1 MLHRMI
7 LGIRRFWTRSIRRQL
22 MLGIAVV
29 HAVLMTIFVVDL
41 VERQRHFLTEQ
52 SIAQANSLAKTLAA
66 NSSSWLLA
74 RDLEG
79 LNEVLQ
85 SQTGYPQLRYAMV
98 LTPQGRVVAH
108 TESDKAGLYLI
119 DDISRSLLE
128 SEAETQLLL
137 ADRQLVDTAHPV
149 VTNRQLIGWARVGI
163 SQEAIS
169 TGLMT
174 LTRNG
179 VLYTLL
185 AIVVGS
191 FFALLMAR
199 GLTLGLQRLVVVA
212 DGIREGRRDLRSV
225 TERDDEIGRLGNNLN
240 QMLDALERREQ
251 DLNQALTEVENLAT
265 RDPLTGLPN
274 RLLLMDRLSH
284 AIQACQREGQTLA
297 LLMIDLDHFKTIN
310 DSLGHHIGDLLIKQV
325 GERMSG
331 CVRSSDTLARLG
343 GDEFVVMYNIVED
356 GGVGHLAQ
364 RITEILRQPYHIEG
378 HELNSSCSVGISI
391 YPDDANDAQA
401 LLRNADTAMY
411 HAKEAGRNTYKYFSS
426 FMNQRAI
433 NRLHLENEL
442 RNALTRDQL
451 LVVYQPQV
459 DIPGNKVVGAEALLR
474 WRHPTKGIIPPADF
488 IPVAEDTG
496 MINEIGAWVL
506 KEACAQQLRW
516 RRQGLPSLRIAV
528 NLSVRQVNANLVN
541 VVSQTLDETGL
552 EPAYLDLEITES
564 LLMQEVEQST
574 KILSEVGA
582 NGVTISMDDFGTG
595 FSSLSVLKQFPVQT
609 IKIDKSFV
617 RDVVEDQDDAAIVR
631 SVVAMAHSLGLRVI
645 AEGVE
650 TREQLHFLRE
660 LGCEEYQGY
669 LFSKPVDAADFAA
682 WFESGQ

>member
-1 MLHRMI
+1 MLHRSAQ
-7 LGIRRFWTRSIRRQL
+7 GIRRFWTRSIRRQL

-41 VERQRHFLTEQ
+41 VERQRHFLSEQ

-66 NSSSWLLA
+66 NSRSWLLA

-98 LTPQGRVVAH
+98 LTPQGKVVAH
-108 TESDKAGLYLI
+108 TEQDKAGLYLI
-119 DDISRSLLE
+119 DEISRSLLE
-128 SEAETQLLL
+128 KAAEAHLLL

-149 VTNRQLIGWARVGI
+149 ITNSKLIGWARVGI

-185 AIVVGS
+185 AIFVGS
-191 FFALLMAR
+191 LFALLMAR
-199 GLTLGLQRLVVVA
+199 GLTHGLQRLVVVA
-212 DGIREGRRDLRSV
+212 EGIREGRRDLRSV

-251 DLNQALTEVENLAT
+251 DLNEALMEVEYLAT
-265 RDPLTGLPN
+265 RDPLTRLPN
-274 RLLLMDRLSH
+274 RLLLMDRLNH
-284 AIQACQREGQTLA
+284 AILTCQRESQALA

-310 DSLGHHIGDLLIKQV
+310 DSLGHHVGDLLIKQV
-325 GERMSG
+325 GERIST

-343 GDEFVVMYNIVED
+343 GDEFVVMYNNVKD
-356 GGVGHLAQ
+356 GGVGYLAQ

-433 NRLHLENEL
+433 NRLQLENEL
-442 RNALTRDQL
+442 RNALIRDQL

-459 DIPGNKVVGAEALLR
+459 GVSNNKVVGAEALLR
-474 WRHPTKGIIPPADF
+474 WRHPTKGLILPADF
-488 IPVAEDTG
+488 IPVAEATG
-496 MINEIGAWVL
+496 MITDIGAWVL
-506 KEACAQQLRW
+506 NQACAQQLRW
-516 RRQGLPSLRIAV
+516 RRQGLPPMRIAV
-528 NLSVRQVNANLVN
+528 NLSVRQVHQNLVK
-541 VVSQTLDETGL
+541 VVSKTLDETGL
-552 EPAYLDLEITES
+552 DPAYLDLEITES
-564 LLMQEVEQST
+564 LLMHDVEQST
-574 KILSEVGA
+574 KILNEVGA
-582 NGVTISMDDFGTG
+582 SGVTISMDDFGTG
-595 FSSLSVLKQFPVQT
+595 FSSLSVLKLFPVQT

-617 RDVVEDQDDAAIVR
+617 RDLVEDQDDEAIVR

-650 TREQLHFLRE
+650 TQEQLHFLRE

-669 LFSKPVDAADFAA
+669 LFSEPVEADAFTT
-682 WFESGQ
+682 WFESS

>member
-1 MLHRMI
+1 MLHRFTQ
-7 LGIRRFWTRSIRRQL
+7 GIRRFWTRSIQRQL

-108 TESDKAGLYLI
+108 TEPDKAGLYLV
-119 DDISRSLLE
+119 DEISRSLLE
-128 SEAETQLLL
+128 SAVETHLLI

-149 VTNRQLIGWARVGI
+149 ITSSKLIGWARVGI
-163 SQEAIS
+163 SQEEIS
-169 TGLMT
+169 TGLMA

-185 AIVVGS
+185 AIIVGS
-191 FFALLMAR
+191 LFALLMAR
-199 GLTLGLQRLVVVA
+199 GLTHGLQRLVVVA
-212 DGIREGRRDLRSV
+212 DGIREGRRDLRST
-225 TERDDEIGRLGNNLN
+225 TERDDEIGRLGDNLN

-251 DLNQALTEVENLAT
+251 DLNKALTEVENLAT
-265 RDPLTGLPN
+265 RDPLTRLPN
-274 RLLLMDRLSH
+274 RLLLMDRLNH
-284 AIQACQREGQTLA
+284 AILASQREGQTLA
-297 LLMIDLDHFKTIN
+297 LLMIDLDHFKNIN
-310 DSLGHHIGDLLIKQV
+310 DSLGHHVGDLLIKQV
-325 GERMSG
+325 GVRMSG

-343 GDEFVVMYNIVED
+343 GDEFVVMYSNVED

-364 RITEILRQPYHIEG
+364 RITEILRKPYRIEG

-391 YPDDANDAQA
+391 YPDDANDAEA

-411 HAKEAGRNTYKYFSS
+411 HAKEVGRNTYKYFSS
-426 FMNQRAI
+426 YMNQRAK
-433 NRLHLENEL
+433 NRLELENEL
-442 RNALTRDQL
+442 RNALARDQL

-459 DIPGNKVVGAEALLR
+459 GITDNKVVGAEALLR
-474 WRHPTKGIIPPADF
+474 WRHPTKGIILPADF

-496 MINEIGAWVL
+496 MITDIGAWVL
-506 KEACAQQLRW
+506 NEACAQQLRW
-516 RRQGLPSLRIAV
+516 RRQGLPSLRMAV
-528 NLSVRQVNANLVN
+528 NLSVRQVNRDLVN
-541 VVSQTLDETGL
+541 VVSQALDKTGL
-552 EPAYLDLEITES
+552 DPACLDLEITES
-564 LLMQEVEQST
+564 LLMQDVEQST
-574 KILSEVGA
+574 KILGEVGA
-582 NGVTISMDDFGTG
+582 SGVTISMDDFGTG
-595 FSSLSVLKQFPVQT
+595 FSSLSVLKLFPVQT

-617 RDVVEDQDDAAIVR
+617 RDVVDDQDDAAIVR
-631 SVVAMAHSLGLRVI
+631 SVVAMAHSMGLRVI

-650 TREQLHFLRE
+650 IQEQLRYLRK
-660 LGCEEYQGY
+660 LGCDEYQGY
-669 LFSKPVDAADFAA
+669 LFSEPVEAAAFAA
-682 WFESGQ
+682 WFESR